1 MYTYFRK
8 GEFNRV
14 PIINGVNSAEGIISA
29 IDYVVGKYQEIISV
43 KLKLKLFYLRIVI
56 YFLVL

>member
-1 MYTYFRK
+1 MCTYFRK

-43 KLKLKLFYLRIVI
+43 KQKLVILF
-56 YFLVL
+56 F